1 MKLLDVCEYIGRSP
15 NIAKD
20 YKYVIVAM
28 NKRDP
33 EGFRFHVWM
42 PYYPNR
48 ITIRRLLD
56 GFDTEE
62 AREKLTYAQ
71 RTAMYNPRELQEY
84 LGTGLYNIVYRPY
97 TGYLHKVTE
106 RNIRLVNQTIEEKLF
121 YRLKD
126 KEYKAA

>member
-15 NIAKD
+15 NIAKNC
-20 YKYVIVAM
+20 KYVILAM
-28 NKRDP
+28 DKRDP
-33 EGFRFHVWM
+33 EGFSLPRWA
-42 PYYPNR
+42 PSTYGR
-48 ITIRRLLD
+48 ITIRSVLD

-62 AREKLTYAQ
+62 AREKLTYVQ
-71 RTAMYNPRELQEY
+71 RTAMYNYRELLEY
-84 LGTGLYNIVYRPY
+84 LGTELYDIAFRPY
-97 TGYLHKVTE
+97 YGRLHKVTE